1 MGDGRPLEQAQAA
14 AGDRKVHVAGGARTI
29 QQYLAAGL
37 VDELSLHLAPVLLG
51 GGVRL
56 FEELGTPLPRFE
68 QLQARDS
75 PHAVHLRY
83 RVL

>member
-1 MGDGRPLEQAQAA
+1 MQWWPTSRCRWTGSSRGPTTGWA
-14 AGDRKVHVAGGARTI
+14 AGSWH
-29 QQYLAAGL
+29 LAAGL

-56 FEELGTPLPRFE
+56 FEELGVPLPRFE
-68 QLQARDS
+68 QLRVRES